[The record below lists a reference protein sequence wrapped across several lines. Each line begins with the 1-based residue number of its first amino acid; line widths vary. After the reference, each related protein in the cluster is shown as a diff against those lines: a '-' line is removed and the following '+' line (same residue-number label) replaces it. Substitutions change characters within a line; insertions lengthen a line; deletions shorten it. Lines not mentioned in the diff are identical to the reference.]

1 MKLTKGKLS
10 KLFHKKK
17 QTMRRYKN
25 QRKYRRASKTFRQR
39 KPLNLHRSSMKKLV
53 VPRKI
58 EWIGG
63 TEPDEKVPLVVK
75 PASDEPTISVE
86 PASEPLAEPVAQ
98 LASEPVPEPVA
109 EPATK
114 PVPESVP
121 QPVAEQST
129 EVAPESVA
137 QPVAEE
143 PVPEPVAQQIPEQ
156 VSEPVA
162 EQVSQPVSEPTP
174 IPEESVPESDSK
186 PIAEEPTPQPDSKP
200 VVEEPTPEPLAKSV
214 EEPIVAE
221 NVKQESSPVADALN
235 LIADKIAT
243 AVVNKMR
250 ENPATSSSPNQ
261 DADIAVPLAVNA
273 VVKQTQ
279 LAPE

>member
-25 QRKYRRASKTFRQR
+25 QRKYRSASKTFRQR
-39 KPLNLHRSSMKKLV
+39 KPLNLHRSSMKKMV

-75 PASDEPTISVE
+75 PASDEETTDPIME
-86 PASEPLAEPVAQ
+86 P
-98 LASEPVPEPVA
+98 
-109 EPATK
+109 
-114 PVPESVP
+114 
-121 QPVAEQST
+121 
-129 EVAPESVA
+129 
-137 QPVAEE
+137 
-143 PVPEPVAQQIPEQ
+143 

-162 EQVSQPVSEPTP
+162 EQAVEPVPEQVAEEPIPEPVSEPAMEPVSEP
-174 IPEESVPESDSK
+174 IPEPVAEEPVSEPVTEK
-186 PIAEEPTPQPDSKP
+186 AIEPIAEEPIA
-200 VVEEPTPEPLAKSV
+200 EPLDKPV

-221 NVKQESSPVADALN
+221 NVKPESSSVQPSVADALN

-243 AVVNKMR
+243 AVVMKMR
-250 ENPATSSSPNQ
+250 ENPANGSSSNQ

-273 VVKQTQ
+273 VVRQTQ

>member
-39 KPLNLHRSSMKKLV
+39 KPLNLHRSSMKK
-53 VPRKI
+53 
-58 EWIGG
+58 IGRVG
-63 TEPDEKVPLVVK
+63 GAEPDEKVPLVVK
-75 PASDEPTISVE
+75 PASDEATTTTEMVSEPITDPVPEQVAEEPVSEPAMEPIPEPVPEPAVE
-86 PASEPLAEPVAQ
+86 PVVVEEPVPEPISEPI
-98 LASEPVPEPVA
+98 PEPVA
-109 EPATK
+109 EPVDK
-114 PVPESVP
+114 
-121 QPVAEQST
+121 
-129 EVAPESVA
+129 
-137 QPVAEE
+137 
-143 PVPEPVAQQIPEQ
+143 
-156 VSEPVA
+156 
-162 EQVSQPVSEPTP
+162 
-174 IPEESVPESDSK
+174 
-186 PIAEEPTPQPDSKP
+186 
-200 VVEEPTPEPLAKSV
+200 
-214 EEPIVAE
+214 PIVAE
-221 NVKQESSPVADALN
+221 NVNPEPASTTPSVADALN

>member
-39 KPLNLHRSSMKKLV
+39 KPLNLHRSSMKKFV
-53 VPRKI
+53 DPKKI

-75 PASDEPTISVE
+75 PASDEETITTTESITEPLPE
-86 PASEPLAEPVAQ
+86 PAIEEQVYEPVADPIVVEDPVP
-98 LASEPVPEPVA
+98 EPVPEPV
-109 EPATK
+109 T
-114 PVPESVP
+114 
-121 QPVAEQST
+121 
-129 EVAPESVA
+129 
-137 QPVAEE
+137 EE
-143 PVPEPVAQQIPEQ
+143 PIPEPVAE
-156 VSEPVA
+156 
-162 EQVSQPVSEPTP
+162 P
-174 IPEESVPESDSK
+174 IPEP
-186 PIAEEPTPQPDSKP
+186 
-200 VVEEPTPEPLAKSV
+200 VEEPV
-214 EEPIVAE
+214 VAE
-221 NVKQESSPVADALN
+221 NVNPEPASTTPSVADALN
-235 LIADKIAT
+235 IIADKIAT

-250 ENPATSSSPNQ
+250 EGPASGSSPNQ
-261 DADIAVPLAVNA
+261 DADIAIPLAVSA

>member
-39 KPLNLHRSSMKKLV
+39 KPLNLHRSSMKKFV
-53 VPRKI
+53 DPKKI

-75 PASDEPTISVE
+75 PASDEETITTTE
-86 PASEPLAEPVAQ
+86 TITEPV
-98 LASEPVPEPVA
+98 SE
-109 EPATK
+109 
-114 PVPESVP
+114 
-121 QPVAEQST
+121 
-129 EVAPESVA
+129 
-137 QPVAEE
+137 PVAEE
-143 PVPEPVAQQIPEQ
+143 PVPEPVVEEPVSDPVVVEEPVPEPIPE
-156 VSEPVA
+156 
-162 EQVSQPVSEPTP
+162 PVSEPAVEP
-174 IPEESVPESDSK
+174 IPE
-186 PIAEEPTPQPDSKP
+186 P
-200 VVEEPTPEPLAKSV
+200 VVEPLAKPV
-214 EEPIVAE
+214 EEPVVVE
-221 NVKQESSPVADALN
+221 NVNPETSSSSSSSPQPPSVADALN
-235 LIADKIAT
+235 IIADKIAT

-250 ENPATSSSPNQ
+250 EGPSSGSSPNQ
-261 DADIAVPLAVNA
+261 DADVAVPLAINA